1 MLTVHSKSGEAQER
15 SADGKFGQV
24 VVKKASGT
32 HECPI
37 CLEKFMTGSGT
48 TLKKHHE
55 RKHST
60 ERNYQCA
67 KCDYVAKTKADRD
80 QHESMCLRG
89 CDEGKAIVCKTCKME
104 LTTVDA
110 WRQHKKF
117 STHANFEIKW
127 PVGPP
132 EYGEVLDDDAEYIPH
147 VGAQAVLVR
156 ITKARKRK
164 TPA

>member
-37 CLEKFMTGSGT
+37 CLEKFSHA
-48 TLKKHHE
+48 TLKKHMTKALN
-55 RKHST
+55 RS
-60 ERNYQCA
+60 NYQCA

-89 CDEGKAIVCKTCKME
+89 CDEGKAIVCKTCKMSHHSHGGSIKSSAPTRTSK
-104 LTTVDA
+104 LSGRWARLNTVRSSMTT
-110 WRQHKKF
+110 RNIYR
-117 STHANFEIKW
+117 T
-127 PVGPP
+127 
-132 EYGEVLDDDAEYIPH
+132 
-147 VGAQAVLVR
+147 
-156 ITKARKRK
+156 
-164 TPA
+164 